1 MADQSFIAQFFA
13 GTFSRKALLTILIPA
28 IVTAL
33 LAPAFVSGLL
43 YPHPYDWR
51 YIVLSALSSRKENPN
66 AYFLTPAGG
75 IIAGIV
81 MIGFLG
87 YYQKKLGKICR
98 GSTGVGT
105 AFMLVGVVGLILLGV
120 TELFDIRIEKSHE
133 YLAAFG
139 FLGVVLAA
147 PFYGCPILKDRL
159 RGAKQF
165 NMQLFWATSIAL
177 IIPVVGMAAGAIIGS
192 DLPPGY
198 EAVDYVILHAGELL
212 FPTSF
217 AFWEWLLF
225 FGVLVYVVCLAILVP
240 ENIIPFKKAAVQ
252 PKAT

>member
-1 MADQSFIAQFFA
+1 M
-13 GTFSRKALLTILIPA
+13 LTILIPA
-28 IVTAL
+28 IVTVL

-43 YPHPYDWR
+43 YPYPYDWR
-51 YIVLSALSSRKENPN
+51 YVVISALSSREENPN

-75 IIAGIV
+75 IVAGIFL
-81 MIGFLG
+81 IGFLG
-87 YYQKKLGKICR
+87 YFQKKLGKICR

-105 AFMLVGVVGLILLGV
+105 AFMLVGIVGLILLGV
-120 TELFDIRIEKSHE
+120 TELFDIRLGKSHE
-133 YLAAFG
+133 YLAALG

-147 PFYGCPILKDRL
+147 PFYGCPVLKDRIH
-159 RGAKQF
+159 GAKQF
-165 NMQLFWATSIAL
+165 NMHLFWGTSIVL

-192 DLPPGY
+192 DLPSGY
-198 EAVDYVILHAGELL
+198 EAVNYVISHPGELL

-240 ENIIPFKKAAVQ
+240 ENVIPFKKAEVSHRAI
-252 PKAT
+252 

>member
-1 MADQSFIAQFFA
+1 MKFFS
-13 GTFSRKALLTILIPA
+13 GTFSRKIMLTRLIPM
-28 IVTAL
+28 IVASL
-33 LAPAFVSGLL
+33 LVPAFVASTL

-51 YIVLSALSSRKENPN
+51 YVVISAYSDRDENPG
-66 AYFLTPAGG
+66 AYFLTPIGGLVAGLLM
-75 IIAGIV
+75 V
-81 MIGFLG
+81 GFLG

-98 GSTGVGT
+98 CSTGVGT
-105 AFMLVGVVGLILLGV
+105 AFMLVGVVGLILLGA
-120 TELFDIRIEKSHE
+120 TELLDIRLGKSHE
-133 YLAAFG
+133 YLAALG
-139 FLGVVLAA
+139 FVGVVLAV

-165 NMQLFWATSIAL
+165 NMRLFWTSSIVL

-192 DLPPGY
+192 DLPSGY
-198 EAVDYVILHAGELL
+198 EAVEHLIMHPGELM

-240 ENIIPFKKAAVQ
+240 ENVTPFEKAAV
-252 PKAT
+252 PTRAK